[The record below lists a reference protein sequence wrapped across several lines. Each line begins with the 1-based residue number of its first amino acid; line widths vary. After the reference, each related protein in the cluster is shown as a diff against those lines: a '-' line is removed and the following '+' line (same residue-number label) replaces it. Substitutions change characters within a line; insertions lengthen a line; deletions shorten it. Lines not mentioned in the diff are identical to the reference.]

1 MTALLILGSL
11 ALIIYAMFKLGWGQ
25 PSTNELEENIKKY
38 EEDEAEELRSQKL
51 NTKTLSLRAQK
62 CIKGMHVSHVHDL
75 PILTKDRVL
84 YQKGVGKSTLKEI
97 ENWSV
102 LNYNHTIK

>member
-11 ALIIYAMFKLGWGQ
+11 ALIIYAMFKLGWGKS
-25 PSTNELEENIKKY
+25 STNELEENIKKY
-38 EEDEAEELRSQKL
+38 EERVEIPNQKL
-51 NTKTLSLRAQK
+51 NTKALSLRAQK
-62 CIKGMHVSHVHDL
+62 CIKGMHVHYVHDL